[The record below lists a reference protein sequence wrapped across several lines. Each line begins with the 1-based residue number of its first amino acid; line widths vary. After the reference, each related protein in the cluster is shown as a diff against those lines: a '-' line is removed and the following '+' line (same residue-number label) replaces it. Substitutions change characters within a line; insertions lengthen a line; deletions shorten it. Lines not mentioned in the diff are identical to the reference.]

1 MATANVKTTKQSNT
15 IKRKKPA
22 AGTSTKSAKLKALP
36 KRESKA
42 LPKCESIDE
51 RSEFDRDLDE
61 RRRITPFKLISA
73 LVVILMGIAGYW
85 ITGLMY

>member
-1 MATANVKTTKQSNT
+1 MATVNVKTTKQSNT
-15 IKRKKPA
+15 TKGKKRA
-22 AGTSTKSAKLKALP
+22 ASTTTKSAKLKELP
-36 KRESKA
+36 KR
-42 LPKCESIDE
+42 ESIDE

-61 RRRITPFKLISA
+61 RRRITHFKLISA